1 MYLSRMKMLEKQ
13 QEDQKAAK
21 NQTLM
26 EERKDQKEA
35 NNQIKMEES
44 VKPKKQDI
52 DRTEAKM
59 EREEESNQASHSKEE
74 NSISN

>member
-1 MYLSRMKMLEKQ
+1 MHLSRMKMLEKQ
-13 QEDQKAAK
+13 QEDQKVAK
-21 NQTLM
+21 NQIMM

-44 VKPKKQDI
+44 VKLKKQDI
-52 DRTEAKM
+52 DRTETKM
-59 EREEESNQASHSKEE
+59 ELEEESNQASHSKEE